1 MNQDFNPLEYW
12 SKEEIRK
19 ELKKHSKLELL
30 RIAMQW
36 RVMFEQ
42 LTKIT
47 NDRHR
52 AEHSEVYD
60 DTEDGKSVED

>member
-1 MNQDFNPLEYW
+1 MNQDFDPLEYW

-36 RVMFEQ
+36 RVLFEQ
-42 LTKIT
+42 LNRANSEK
-47 NDRHR
+47 HR

-60 DTEDGKSVED
+60 DADTGTSVED